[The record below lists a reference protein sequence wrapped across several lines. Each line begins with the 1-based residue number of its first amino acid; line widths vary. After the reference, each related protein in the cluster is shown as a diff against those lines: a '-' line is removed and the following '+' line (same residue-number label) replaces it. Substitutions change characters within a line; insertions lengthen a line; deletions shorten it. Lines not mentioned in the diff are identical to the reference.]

1 MEKLAIMIAKGFEGT
16 ASTEDLKQVKVDIKQ
31 VRDELKGDI
40 KHLDDRVGHLDDRVG
55 HLDDRVGHIEASMSS
70 MAADLHEMKGNVVY
84 KYEFEDL
91 MARVKYLETKLNIES
106 GK

>member
-40 KHLDDRVGHLDDRVG
+40 KHLDDRVG